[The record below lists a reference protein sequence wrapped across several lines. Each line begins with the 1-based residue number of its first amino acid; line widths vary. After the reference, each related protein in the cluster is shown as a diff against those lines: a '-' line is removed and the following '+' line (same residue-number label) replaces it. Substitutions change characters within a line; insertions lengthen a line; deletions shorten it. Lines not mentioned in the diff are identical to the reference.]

1 LPADTVPHTEPN
13 NEEDLIM
20 SNIEPNVEHYEYV
33 FLGGGKGGK
42 TLAMELAQAGKRV
55 AVIERGMIG
64 GSCINVACIPTK
76 TLIQNARIAHVRS
89 NQSSHSE
96 ASTRPATNMA
106 EVARNVR
113 SVVDGMVDINLKAF
127 IASGMELVL
136 GTGHFI
142 APRKIHVRMNEGADR
157 VIEGEHVFINT
168 GTTAAIPDVPGLRD
182 AQPLTH
188 VEALQLETMPEHLI
202 VIGGGYIGLEMAQAY
217 RRLGSKVTL
226 IQEAPR
232 VAMRED
238 EDITS
243 AIEAAL
249 AEEGIDI
256 RVGVKPV
263 NVSVISG
270 QNVTLEL
277 ANGERVSGSHVL
289 VAAGRTPVT
298 RGLGLDVAGVELDAR
313 GFIKVDERLATS
325 APNTWA
331 IGEVAGTPMFTH
343 ASFDDYRVLKSQL
356 AGGNL
361 TTNDRIIP
369 YALFIEPELARIG
382 LNETDAK
389 ARGIDVRVAKIPLA
403 SVPRARTNGATKG
416 FMKVLVDAHSDQI
429 LGFSMLGTNAG
440 DVVTAVQMAMLG
452 KLPYTAVRDAII
464 SHPLMSEGLN
474 VLFSKVPPRANGE

>member
-1 LPADTVPHTEPN
+1 
-13 NEEDLIM
+13 M
-20 SNIEPNVEHYEYV
+20 SNVEHYEYV

-55 AVIERGMIG
+55 ALIERGMIG

-76 TLIQNARIAHVRS
+76 TLIQNARVAHVRHAQPGD
-89 NQSSHSE
+89 NQGE
-96 ASTRPATNMA
+96 GPRTDMA
-106 EVARNVR
+106 QVVRNVR

-127 IASGMELVL
+127 LASGMDLVM

-142 APRKIHVRMNEGADR
+142 APRTLQVQLNDGGTR

-168 GTTAAIPDVPGLRD
+168 GTTAAVPDVPGLRD

-188 VEALQLETMPEHLI
+188 VEALQLETLPEHVI

-217 RRLGSKVTL
+217 RRLGSKVTV

-238 EDITS
+238 EDVAE

-249 AEEGIDI
+249 AEEGIDV
-256 RVGVKPV
+256 RTGVKPV
-263 NVSVISG
+263 KVTGRSG
-270 QNVTLEL
+270 EGVTVEL
-277 ANGERVSGSHVL
+277 NNGAQVSGSHVL

-298 RGLGLDVAGVELDAR
+298 HGLGLDAAGVERDAR

-325 APNTWA
+325 AANTWA
-331 IGEVAGTPMFTH
+331 IGEVAGSPMFTH

-356 AGGNL
+356 AGGNR
-361 TTNDRIIP
+361 TTTDRIVP
-369 YALFIEPELARIG
+369 YALFIEPELGRIG

-389 ARGIDVRVAKIPLA
+389 ARCIAVRVAKIPMA
-403 SVPRARTNGATKG
+403 MVPRARTNGATKG

-429 LGFSMLGTNAG
+429 LGFTMLGTNAG

-464 SHPLMSEGLN
+464 AHPLISEGLN
-474 VLFSKVPPRANGE
+474 ILLAKVPPRADNL